1 MSSNVRA
8 MNPRVPGRPRS
19 EEARLAVLGA
29 AVDLVGECGSAPTM
43 DAIARRAGV
52 SRQTVY
58 RWWSSPAEILLEA
71 LNEGAA
77 RIAPLQEQQD
87 LDRDLR
93 TFLRRSVLG
102 ARGSAGRLLA
112 ALMAE
117 AQRDPAFGESFRA
130 GFLAKR
136 RGVLRELLE
145 HAAERGELA
154 SDRDADFLAEL
165 FFAALWYR
173 LLAASGPLDRR
184 FADDLTDTLLRLARA
199 AA

>member
-1 MSSNVRA
+1 MSTRA
-8 MNPRVPGRPRS
+8 PGRPRS
-19 EEARLAVLGA
+19 EEARLAILGA
-29 AVDLVGECGSAPTM
+29 AGALVGEGGSALATM

-52 SRQTVY
+52 SKQTVY

-77 RIAPLQEQQD
+77 LIAPLEEQGD
-87 LDRDLR
+87 LEQDLR

-102 ARGSAGRLLA
+102 AREPVGSLLA

-117 AQRDPAFGESFRA
+117 AQRDPEFGESFRD

-136 RGVLRELLE
+136 RGVLRQLLE
-145 HAAERGELA
+145 HAVERGEIAAGVDL
-154 SDRDADFLAEL
+154 DFLVEL

-173 LLAASGPLDRR
+173 LLAASGRLDRR
-184 FADDLTDTLLRLARA
+184 FADDLTDTLLTLARA